1 MSNWSEPFI
10 PTKTGQG
17 PEGVS
22 IETHDIRL
30 VYDDGSLCDGVWG
43 GEPMWAKGLKYR
55 YLPRNP
61 PATYEQ
67 VVAWCK
73 ANGRDVPAP
82 PVDYEAWR
90 PVLDAFEGWKAETP
104 LDEADKTK
112 IDEWIRAFK
121 LAMTIPACR
130 EAIKE

>member
-1 MSNWSEPFI
+1 MTQWTTHTPKFD
-10 PTKTGQG
+10 GDA
-17 PEGVS
+17 PEGVTL
-22 IETHDIRL
+22 ETHWIQRR
-30 VYDDGSLCDGVWG
+30 YIGHGSAWDDMRERDNYLMNC
-43 GEPMWAKGLKYR
+43 EHR

-73 ANGRDVPAP
+73 ANNRDVPAP
-82 PVDYEAWR
+82 PIDYEAWR

-130 EAIKE
+130 EVIEG

>member
-1 MSNWSEPFI
+1 MTQWTTHTPKFD
-10 PTKTGQG
+10 GDA
-17 PEGVS
+17 PEGVTL
-22 IETHDIRL
+22 ETHDIRL
-30 VYDDGSLCDGVWG
+30 VHGDGSHCDGIWD
-43 GEPMWAKGLKYR
+43 ELPTWALGFEYR

-73 ANGRDVPAP
+73 ANNRDVPAP

-90 PVLDAFEGWKAETP
+90 PVLGAFEGWKAETP

-130 EAIKE
+130 EVIKE